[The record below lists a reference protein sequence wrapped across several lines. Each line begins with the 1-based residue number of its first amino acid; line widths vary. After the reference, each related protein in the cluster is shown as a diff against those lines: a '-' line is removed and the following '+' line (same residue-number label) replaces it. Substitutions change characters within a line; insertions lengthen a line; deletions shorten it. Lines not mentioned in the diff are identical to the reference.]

1 MNTQINIQ
9 LSKIKVSNKPY
20 SIHSFKNYIH
30 IYINIY
36 IYIIYS
42 GTSTPGLE
50 ICSPF
55 IPYTNC
61 IRNYLLIPSIGIM
74 QL

>member
-20 SIHSFKNYIH
+20 SINSFKNYIH
-30 IYINIY
+30 

-55 IPYTNC
+55 IPYTKG
-61 IRNYLLIPSIGIM
+61 IRNYLLISSIGIM